1 MRIASFRHDSTPAW
15 GILDEDHLIVSS
27 GNEYPRDIQQLLD
40 GEEAPMLVLSR
51 LAEDS
56 GARRIA
62 LAEVEFLSPLPRPRK
77 NVICLGLNYAAHVQ
91 ESLSTKGLA
100 VEAPEHPV
108 VFTKAVTAVTGP
120 YADIP
125 LQTDVTQ
132 QFDWEV
138 ELGVIIG
145 RGGRHIKEE
154 DALSHVFGYT
164 VINDLTARDLQQR
177 HKQFF
182 LGKSLDG
189 SCPIGPWI
197 VTADEIEDPQNLDVR
212 CWVNNNLKQE
222 GNTRQQLFSVARTV
236 SLLSKIMT
244 LEPGDIISTGTPEGV
259 GFARQPPE
267 FLAVGDVVECEIS
280 GIGRIRNRIVDPDTA

>member
-1 MRIASFRHDSTPAW
+1 MRIASFRHESVVGW
-15 GILDEDHLIVSS
+15 GVVDDDHLIASS
-27 GNEYPRDIQQLLD
+27 SNDYPRDIQQLLD
-40 GEEAPMLVLSR
+40 GSEPAMSVLSR
-51 LAEDS
+51 LANDTN
-56 GARRIA
+56 ARRIA
-62 LAEVEFLSPLPRPRK
+62 LAETEFLSPLPRPRK
-77 NVICLGLNYAAHVQ
+77 NVICLGLNYAAHAQ
-91 ESLSTKGLA
+91 ESLSAKGQA
-100 VEAPEHPV
+100 VEIPEHPV

-125 LQTDVTQ
+125 LQTGLTQ
-132 QFDWEV
+132 QFDWEA

-145 RGGRHIKEE
+145 RGGRNIQED

-164 VINDLTARDLQQR
+164 VINDLTARDLQRR

-197 VTADEIEDPQNLDVR
+197 VTADKIEDPQSLDVR
-212 CWVNNNLKQE
+212 CWVNGVLKQE

-236 SLLSKIMT
+236 SLLSEIMT

-267 FLAVGDVVECEIS
+267 FLAVGDVVECEVS
-280 GIGRIRNRIVDPDTA
+280 GVGRIRNRIVSV

>member
-1 MRIASFRHDSTPAW
+1 MRVASFRNESTVGW
-15 GILDEDHLIVSS
+15 GIIDDDRLITNPGS
-27 GNEYPRDIQQLLD
+27 GYPGDVQQLLD
-40 GEEAPMLVLSR
+40 GEEPPMSVLSR
-51 LAEDS
+51 LAGDAS
-56 GARRIA
+56 ARRIA
-62 LAEVEFLSPLPRPRK
+62 LADIELLSPLPRPRK

-91 ESLSTKGLA
+91 ESLSTKGQA
-100 VEAPEHPV
+100 VEIPEHPV

-120 YADIP
+120 HADIP
-125 LQTDVTQ
+125 LQATLTQ
-132 QFDWEV
+132 QFDWEA

-145 RGGRHIKEE
+145 RGGRNIPESA
-154 DALSHVFGYT
+154 ALSHVFGYT
-164 VINDLTARDLQQR
+164 VINDLTARDLQRR

-197 VTADEIEDPQNLDVR
+197 VTADEIGDPQNLDVR
-212 CWVNNNLKQE
+212 CWVNGILKQE

-236 SLLSKIMT
+236 SLLSGIMT

-267 FLAVGDVVECEIS
+267 FLAVGDVVECEVS
-280 GIGRIRNRIVDPDTA
+280 GVGRIRNRIVSV

>member
-1 MRIASFRHDSTPAW
+1 MRVASFRNESTVGW
-15 GILDEDHLIVSS
+15 GIIDDDRLITNPGS
-27 GNEYPRDIQQLLD
+27 GYPGDVQQLLD
-40 GEEAPMLVLSR
+40 GEEPPMSVLSR
-51 LAEDS
+51 LAGDAS
-56 GARRIA
+56 ARRIA
-62 LAEVEFLSPLPRPRK
+62 LADIELLPPLPRPRK

-91 ESLSTKGLA
+91 ESLSTKGQA
-100 VEAPEHPV
+100 VEIPEHPV

-120 YADIP
+120 HADIP
-125 LQTDVTQ
+125 LQATLTQ
-132 QFDWEV
+132 QFDWEA

-145 RGGRHIKEE
+145 RGGRNIVES

-164 VINDLTARDLQQR
+164 VINDLTARDLQRR

-197 VTADEIEDPQNLDVR
+197 VTADEIGDPQNLDVR
-212 CWVNNNLKQE
+212 CWVNGILKQE

-236 SLLSKIMT
+236 SLLSGIMT

-267 FLAVGDVVECEIS
+267 FLAVGDVVECEVS
-280 GIGRIRNRIVDPDTA
+280 GVGRIRNRIVSA

>member
-1 MRIASFRHDSTPAW
+1 MRVASFRNESTVGW
-15 GILDEDHLIVSS
+15 GIIDDDRLITNPGS
-27 GNEYPRDIQQLLD
+27 GYPGDVQQLLD
-40 GEEAPMLVLSR
+40 GEEPPMSVLSR
-51 LAEDS
+51 LAGDAS
-56 GARRIA
+56 ARRIA
-62 LAEVEFLSPLPRPRK
+62 LADVELLSPLPRPRK

-91 ESLSTKGLA
+91 ESLSTKGQA
-100 VEAPEHPV
+100 VEIPEHPV

-120 YADIP
+120 HADIP
-125 LQTDVTQ
+125 LQATLTQ
-132 QFDWEV
+132 QFDWEA

-145 RGGRHIKEE
+145 RGGRNIPESA
-154 DALSHVFGYT
+154 ALSHVFGYT
-164 VINDLTARDLQQR
+164 VINDLTARDLQRR

-197 VTADEIEDPQNLDVR
+197 VTADEIGDPQNLDVR
-212 CWVNNNLKQE
+212 CWVNGILKQE

-236 SLLSKIMT
+236 SLLSGIMT

-267 FLAVGDVVECEIS
+267 FLAVGDVVECEVS
-280 GIGRIRNRIVDPDTA
+280 GVGRIRNRIVSV